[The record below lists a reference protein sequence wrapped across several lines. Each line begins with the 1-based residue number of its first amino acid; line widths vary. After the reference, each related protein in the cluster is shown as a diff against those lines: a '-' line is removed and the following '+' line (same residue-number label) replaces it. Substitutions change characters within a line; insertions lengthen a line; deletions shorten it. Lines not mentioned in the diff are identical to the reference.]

1 MSTAKDSKFKK
12 DLKIPY
18 VSHSICLLIIVC
30 TLHAKF
36 QQKTVHV
43 CKAAAGGLLLEISYI
58 PLLSVMTLHYHG
70 EGQISNLEA
79 NLSLEDL
86 KQLCRQTQPKT
97 NN

>member
-1 MSTAKDSKFKK
+1 M
-12 DLKIPY
+12 
-18 VSHSICLLIIVC
+18 
-30 TLHAKF
+30 
-36 QQKTVHV
+36 HV
-43 CKAAAGGLLLEISYI
+43 CNAAAAGLLLEISYI

-70 EGQISNLEA
+70 ECQISSLEA